1 MATRKKASTSTRK
14 TAARPGKTSNSSARS
29 GAGKKSPRAAAGR
42 TTSKSTRTA
51 TGSTKRRTSEATSVS
66 QPRLTRRPPE
76 AAELE
81 KANPAS
87 RGARKKEETIAGP
100 ASIVSKRDGALDSY
114 LITLEP
120 TAKQVVTELRK
131 IVSSALPKATEA
143 IRWRNLCWEH
153 DGIVCFASAAKKHV
167 TLGFFHG
174 AELTDP
180 DNLLEKVKNK
190 TERVVKLKD
199 VNDINAAQITAWVRE
214 AAKLNS
220 KR

>member
-1 MATRKKASTSTRK
+1 MATRKKAKPSASSGKSSRTTTPRPNRSATGTARKAPAKKRRASEAST
-14 TAARPGKTSNSSARS
+14 TAAK
-29 GAGKKSPRAAAGR
+29 
-42 TTSKSTRTA
+42 
-51 TGSTKRRTSEATSVS
+51 
-66 QPRLTRRPPE
+66 PRLTRRPPE

-81 KANPAS
+81 EANPAS
-87 RGARKKEETIAGP
+87 RGARKKEQSLQGP

-120 TAKQVVTELRK
+120 TAKQVVAELRK
-131 IVSSALPKATEA
+131 IVAAAVPKASET
-143 IRWRNLCWEH
+143 IRWRNLCWEYE
-153 DGIVCFASAAKKHV
+153 GVMCYASSAKKHV
-167 TLGFFHG
+167 TFGFFRG

-180 DNLLEKVKNK
+180 DHVLEGVKNK

-199 VNDINAAQITAWVRE
+199 VSDINAAQLGSWVKE

>member
-1 MATRKKASTSTRK
+1 SSTGTARK
-14 TAARPGKTSNSSARS
+14 TPAK
-29 GAGKKSPRAAAGR
+29 
-42 TTSKSTRTA
+42 
-51 TGSTKRRTSEATSVS
+51 KRRASEATASS
-66 QPRLTRRPPE
+66 AKPRLTRRPPE

-87 RGARKKEETIAGP
+87 RGARKKEQSLQGP

-120 TAKQVVTELRK
+120 TAKQVVAELRK
-131 IVSSALPKATEA
+131 IVAEAVPKASET
-143 IRWRNLCWEH
+143 IRWRNLCWEYE
-153 DGIVCFASAAKKHV
+153 GVMCYASSAKKHV
-167 TLGFFHG
+167 TFGFFRG

-180 DNLLEKVKNK
+180 DHILEGVKNK

-199 VNDINAAQITAWVRE
+199 VNDINAAQLTDWVKE